1 MTSLLRSLWAGWKRL
16 AHALGVVNRTIL
28 LSVFYWVIIDL
39 INLGLRLGRAD
50 LLDRRMRPA
59 ATYWRPKPPHS
70 GTYQQQF

>member
-1 MTSLLRSLWAGWKRL
+1 MSLLRLVWAGWKRFG
-16 AHALGVVNRTIL
+16 HALGAVNRTIL

-59 ATYWRPKPPHS
+59 ETYWRPKPVRAA
-70 GTYQQQF
+70 TYQHQF